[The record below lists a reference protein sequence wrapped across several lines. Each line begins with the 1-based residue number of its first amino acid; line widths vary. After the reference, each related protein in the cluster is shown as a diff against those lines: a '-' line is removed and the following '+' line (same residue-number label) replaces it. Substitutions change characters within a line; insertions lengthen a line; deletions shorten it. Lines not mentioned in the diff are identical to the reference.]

1 MIDPDWDFCV
11 RKVLVRNLRKSSYM
25 RPQVIPLS
33 TAVTNLGMRM
43 DSHITFN
50 THIKHL
56 CKNSFYHLRN
66 ISKLRPHSLSLT
78 LKNWFTPLSPPD
90 WITVKLVKLSF
101 IVPFWVEILSLLLTH
116 AGAGEQPWSSGQMQ
130 CSALGAG
137 GGFRCL
143 ALGHLIRG

>member
-1 MIDPDWDFCV
+1 MQELILP
-11 RKVLVRNLRKSSYM
+11 
-25 RPQVIPLS
+25 PQE
-33 TAVTNLGMRM
+33 
-43 DSHITFN
+43 
-50 THIKHL
+50 HL
-56 CKNSFYHLRN
+56 QTPPTL
-66 ISKLRPHSLSLT
+66 SLSDAEKL
-78 LKNWFTPLSPPD
+78 D